1 MTSMP
6 AVSVIIPAFDA
17 GRTIDAALHSIF
29 AQTYRDFEGIVVDD
43 GSRDDTAAR
52 IERWGAQV
60 TCVRVPNG
68 GPARARNVGLA
79 HARGHLA
86 AFLDAD
92 DVWLPRKLQRQ
103 VQYFER
109 FPSTGLLHA
118 ATIVSR
124 TPVAVVNDTP
134 DAGGL
139 DTACAPPRLSFG
151 DIFHC
156 TVDVNTLTVM
166 APVSVIAAVGG
177 FDERAELHV
186 E

>member
-79 HARGHLA
+79 RARGRLV

-103 VQYFER
+103 VQYFEQ
-109 FPSTGLLHA
+109 FPSTGLLHT
-118 ATIVSR
+118 ATLVSG
-124 TPVAVVNDTP
+124 TPVAAANDAC
-134 DAGGL
+134 DAHAL
-139 DTACAPPRLSFG
+139 DLDAAPPVEAFG
-151 DIFHC
+151 DLFHS

-166 APVSVIAAVGG
+166 
-177 FDERAELHV
+177 
-186 E
+186 